1 LPLDRTSCKLERHT
15 TENRW
20 YREFKEPEMA
30 EDSTRKLLKVFGVA
44 VTDFED
50 RCLQIAQQARDAA
63 DQGGD
68 PTAFLPFLEG
78 LVRSTSEVSK
88 RWMEVTQFIVE
99 HQNRT
104 HAEVLGF
111 LEELRKRRG
120 LST

>member
-1 LPLDRTSCKLERHT
+1 
-15 TENRW
+15 
-20 YREFKEPEMA
+20 MA

-99 HQNRT
+99 QQNRAS
-104 HAEVLGF
+104 AEL
-111 LEELRKRRG
+111 LRILDQVKERKG
-120 LST
+120 PST

>member
-1 LPLDRTSCKLERHT
+1 LVQRV
-15 TENRW
+15 
-20 YREFKEPEMA
+20 KEPEMA

-44 VTDFED
+44 ITDFED

-99 HQNRT
+99 QQNRT
-104 HAEVLGF
+104 HAEVLGL